1 MLIYVDL
8 FVCCGACMY
17 VFICLYDICTYVCM
31 CVMNAF
37 MCNIYVC
44 IHLCTHTLHAEA
56 SGKSPYFKKKK
67 TISVSLGMVNSQSI
81 L

>member
-1 MLIYVDL
+1 
-8 FVCCGACMY
+8 
-17 VFICLYDICTYVCM
+17 M

-67 TISVSLGMVNSQSI
+67 NYLSKFGYGQFSVHPLRDCFTHQLINLFEYLLIHLFTFQYVE
-81 L
+81 